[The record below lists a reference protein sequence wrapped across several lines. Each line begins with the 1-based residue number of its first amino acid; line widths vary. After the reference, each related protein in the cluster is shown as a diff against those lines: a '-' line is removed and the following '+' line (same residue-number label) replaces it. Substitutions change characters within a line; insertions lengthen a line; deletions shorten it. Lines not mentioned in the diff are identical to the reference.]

1 MTPVEKRHALIELID
16 VCLEDPRLKEL
27 GLMNWMLF
35 VPDTIGLSMREL
47 GGRFHY
53 STPVELFEVR
63 PETAGAPPDLRS
75 QVLQDVGFE
84 MSLI

>member
-1 MTPVEKRHALIELID
+1 MTPVEKRHALIEMID
-16 VCLEDPRLKEL
+16 ICLEYEPIREL
-27 GLMNWMLF
+27 GILNTMLL

-63 PETAGAPPDLRS
+63 PDASFASPDFRN
-75 QVLQDVGFE
+75 QNLQDVGFE

>member
-1 MTPVEKRHALIELID
+1 MID
-16 VCLEDPRLKEL
+16 VCLEEPRIKQL
-27 GLMNWMLF
+27 GVMNWMLI

-63 PETAGAPPDLRS
+63 PESASTPQDLRS
-75 QVLQDVGFE
+75 QILQDVGFE